1 MGAARAPFPTRTRSA
16 ARRRRVCR
24 QAQMDGGSRAARVRQ
39 RRWHCVQQS
48 SNDWAVAV
56 CAAKPYTAYYE
67 LRKDYMRKTILVLL
81 ASIGGVA
88 GQVVPFVEC
97 VSFDPATNLLVATWG
112 YTNSSSSA
120 VIFPFGAKNF
130 FSPPPSVQGQ
140 PATFQPGMHHRLFQ
154 TVIDL
159 TVDSS

>member
-1 MGAARAPFPTRTRSA
+1 MVGPYRVTRDRPRPLRSVRLNHK
-16 ARRRRVCR
+16 RR
-24 QAQMDGGSRAARVRQ
+24 
-39 RRWHCVQQS
+39 
-48 SNDWAVAV
+48 
-56 CAAKPYTAYYE
+56 YE